1 MAKLA
6 ASKDKIGIVMSDRMQ
21 KTIVVRVERILQ
33 HPKYKR
39 VIRRSKKYKVHDEKN
54 TAHIGDLVRIREMRP
69 LSAEKYHTLVEVVK
83 RAKVQPELLAK
94 EAELV

>member
-21 KTIVVRVERILQ
+21 KTIVVRVERMLQ